1 MTTNSIY
8 FLLLAVFVLLIF
20 SAFSSGSE
28 TGMMASNK
36 IKLRNLSKDAKGAR
50 RALKLLQ
57 RPDILLSSI
66 LIGNNFANILA
77 SAIVTIIMID
87 YFGGN
92 VLLGSIILT
101 MVILI
106 FSEITPK
113 TIASVYPESFAIKSS
128 WMLKI
133 LVILLKPLV
142 WLTNIVSSRLLKIF
156 NVDPLGS
163 ATNDNLN
170 SDELRTLLDEHG
182 DLIPEQSR
190 EMLSSILGMEELTVE
205 DIMTPHA
212 EIIGIDI
219 THSLVEAQKI
229 IESSYYSRLPVFKK
243 SIDNIIGMLHL
254 KDSYQFIEAL
264 EAELDVKNI
273 LLETTFISQSTTIS
287 TQLNKFQQQD
297 NNLSLVVDEYGE
309 IQGLLTMEDI
319 FTEIVGKFGAAK
331 ADLEK
336 EFLIKKDGSVIADGN
351 SKIRELNNFMN
362 WDIDEDGS
370 KTINGTITD
379 YLDQIPQENVC
390 LEIKDY
396 RIEILN
402 IEDNSIEK
410 VKIKKRRSG
419 RGRSGRRESRRTGG
433 G

>member
-1 MTTNSIY
+1 
-8 FLLLAVFVLLIF
+8 
-20 SAFSSGSE
+20 
-28 TGMMASNK
+28 MASNK
-36 IKLRNLSKDAKGAR
+36 VKLRNLSKNAKGAR

-66 LIGNNFANILA
+66 LISNNFANILA
-77 SAIVTIIMID
+77 SAIVTIMMID
-87 YFGGN
+87 YFDGN

-101 MVILI
+101 LVILI

-113 TIASVYPESFAIKSS
+113 TIASVYPESFATKSS

-264 EAELDVKNI
+264 EAGLDVKNI

-309 IQGLLTMEDI
+309 IQGLLTLEDI

-331 ADLEK
+331 AELEK
-336 EFLIKKDGSVIADGN
+336 EFLKKKDGSVIADGN
-351 SKIRELNNFMN
+351 SKIRELNNFMD

-370 KTINGTITD
+370 KTINGAITD

-390 LEIKDY
+390 LEIGNY
-396 RIEILN
+396 RIEILK
-402 IEDNSIEK
+402 IEDNFISK
-410 VKIKKRRSG
+410 AKIHKK
-419 RGRSGRRESRRTGG
+419 
-433 G
+433 

>member
-1 MTTNSIY
+1 
-8 FLLLAVFVLLIF
+8 
-20 SAFSSGSE
+20 
-28 TGMMASNK
+28 MASNK
-36 IKLRNLSKDAKGAR
+36 VKLRNLSKDAKGAK

-66 LIGNNFANILA
+66 LISNNFANILA
-77 SAIVTIIMID
+77 SAIVTIMMID
-87 YFGGN
+87 YFEGN

-101 MVILI
+101 LVILI

-113 TIASVYPESFAIKSS
+113 TIASVYPENFATKSS

-219 THSLVEAQKI
+219 TNSLDEAQKI

-264 EAELDVKNI
+264 EAGLDVKNI

-309 IQGLLTMEDI
+309 IQGLLTLEDI

-331 ADLEK
+331 AELEK
-336 EFLIKKDGSVIADGN
+336 EFLKKKDGSVIADGN
-351 SKIRELNNFMN
+351 SKIRELNNFMD

-370 KTINGTITD
+370 KTINGAITD

-390 LEIKDY
+390 LEIGNY
-396 RIEILN
+396 RIEILK
-402 IEDNSIEK
+402 IEDNFISK
-410 VKIKKRRSG
+410 VKIYKK
-419 RGRSGRRESRRTGG
+419 
-433 G
+433 

>member
-1 MTTNSIY
+1 MGTNSLS
-8 FLLLAVFVLLIF
+8 FLFLALVVLLIF

-36 IKLRNLSKDAKGAR
+36 VKLRNLSKGTKGAK

-87 YFGGN
+87 YFGGS

-101 MVILI
+101 LVILV

-113 TIASVYPESFAIKSS
+113 TIASVYPEKFATKSS
-128 WMLKI
+128 WLLKL
-133 LVILLKPLV
+133 LVIIFKPLV
-142 WLTNIVSSRLLKIF
+142 WLTNIVSSRILKIF
-156 NVDPLGS
+156 NVDPLGAAS
-163 ATNDNLN
+163 NDDLN
-170 SDELRTLLDEHG
+170 TEELRTLLEEHG
-182 DLIPEQSR
+182 DLIPNQSR

-212 EIIGIDI
+212 EIIGIDV
-219 THSLVEAQKI
+219 TKSLEAAQEI
-229 IESSYYSRLPVFKK
+229 IKSSYYSRLPVFKG
-243 SIDNIIGMLHL
+243 SIDSVIGVLHL
-254 KDSYQFIEAL
+254 KDSHQFIEAL
-264 EAELDVKNI
+264 KEETNLKD
-273 LLETTFISQSTTIS
+273 LLSETTFISQSTTIS

-309 IQGLLTMEDI
+309 IQGLLTLEDI

-331 ADLEK
+331 AELEK
-336 EFLIKKDGSVIADGN
+336 EFLKKKDGSVIADGN
-351 SKIRELNNFMN
+351 SKIRELNNFMDWN
-362 WDIDEDGS
+362 IDEDGS
-370 KTINGTITD
+370 KTINGAITD

-390 LEIKDY
+390 LEIDNY
-396 RIEILN
+396 RIEILK
-402 IEDNSIEK
+402 IEDNFIAK
-410 VKIKKRRSG
+410 AKIHKK
-419 RGRSGRRESRRTGG
+419 
-433 G
+433 

>member
-1 MTTNSIY
+1 
-8 FLLLAVFVLLIF
+8 
-20 SAFSSGSE
+20 
-28 TGMMASNK
+28 MASNK
-36 IKLRNLSKDAKGAR
+36 VKLRNLSKDAKGAK

-66 LIGNNFANILA
+66 LISNNFANILA
-77 SAIVTIIMID
+77 SAIVTIMMID
-87 YFGGN
+87 YFEGN

-101 MVILI
+101 LVILI

-113 TIASVYPESFAIKSS
+113 TIASVYPENFATKSS

-219 THSLVEAQKI
+219 TQSLDEAQKI

-264 EAELDVKNI
+264 EAGLDVKNI

-309 IQGLLTMEDI
+309 IQGLLTLEDI

-331 ADLEK
+331 AELEK
-336 EFLIKKDGSVIADGN
+336 EFLKKKDGSVIADGN

-370 KTINGTITD
+370 KTINGAITD

-390 LEIKDY
+390 LEIGNY
-396 RIEILN
+396 RIEILK
-402 IEDNSIEK
+402 IEDNFISK
-410 VKIKKRRSG
+410 AKIHKK
-419 RGRSGRRESRRTGG
+419 
-433 G
+433 

>member
-1 MTTNSIY
+1 M
-8 FLLLAVFVLLIF
+8 LLIF

-36 IKLRNLSKDAKGAR
+36 VKLRNLSKEAKGAK
-50 RALKLLQ
+50 RALRLLQ

-66 LIGNNFANILA
+66 LISNNFANILA
-77 SAIVTIIMID
+77 SAIVTIMMID
-87 YFGGN
+87 YFDGN

-101 MVILI
+101 LVILI

-113 TIASVYPESFAIKSS
+113 TIASVYPESFATKSS

-219 THSLVEAQKI
+219 TQSLDEAQKI

-287 TQLNKFQQQD
+287 TQLNQFQQKD

-319 FTEIVGKFGAAK
+319 FTEIVGKFGGEK
-331 ADLEK
+331 DELEK
-336 EFLIKKDGSVIADGN
+336 EFTKLKGGAILTDGN
-351 SKIRELNNFMN
+351 SKIRDLNNYLD
-362 WDIDEDGS
+362 WKIPEESS
-370 KTINGTITD
+370 KTINGLMTE
-379 YLDQIPQENVC
+379 YLDQIPQANLC
-390 LEIKDY
+390 IEIEDY
-396 RIEILN
+396 RFEILEL
-402 IEDNSIEK
+402 EDNLISKI
-410 VKIKKRRSG
+410 KIKKG
-419 RGRSGRRESRRTGG
+419 AQAP
-433 G
+433 

>member
-1 MTTNSIY
+1 
-8 FLLLAVFVLLIF
+8 VLLIF

-36 IKLRNLSKDAKGAR
+36 IKLRNLSKNEKGAK

-92 VLLGSIILT
+92 VLLGSVILT
-101 MVILI
+101 LVILI

-113 TIASVYPESFAIKSS
+113 TIASVYPENFATKSS
-128 WMLKI
+128 WFLKS
-133 LVILLKPLV
+133 LVILFKPLV
-142 WLTNIVSSRLLKIF
+142 WLTNIVSSRILKIF
-156 NVDPLGS
+156 NVDPMES
-163 ATNDNLN
+163 TSNDNLN
-170 SDELRTLLDEHG
+170 SDELRTLLEEHG
-182 DLIPEQSR
+182 DLIPGQSR

-205 DIMTPHA
+205 DIMTQHA

-219 THSLVEAQKI
+219 TQSIEAAQKI
-229 IESSYYSRLPVFKK
+229 IASSYYSRLPVFKK
-243 SIDNIIGMLHL
+243 SIDQVIGMLHL
-254 KDSYQFIEAL
+254 KDSHQFLEAL
-264 EAELDVKNI
+264 ESGIEIKS
-273 LLETTFISQSTTIS
+273 LLSETTFISQSTTIS
-287 TQLNKFQQQD
+287 VQLNQFQNQD
-297 NNLSLVVDEYGE
+297 NNLGLVVDEYGE

-319 FTEIVGKFGAAK
+319 FNEIVGKFGAAR

-336 EFLIKKDGSVIADGN
+336 EFLRKKDGSVIADGN
-351 SKIRELNNFMN
+351 SKIRELNNLMN

-370 KTINGTITD
+370 KTINGVITD

-390 LEIKDY
+390 LEINGY
-396 RIEILN
+396 RIEVLN
-402 IEDNSIEK
+402 IEENSITK
-410 VKIKKRRSG
+410 VKIKKK
-419 RGRSGRRESRRTGG
+419 GG
-433 G
+433 

>member
-1 MTTNSIY
+1 
-8 FLLLAVFVLLIF
+8 
-20 SAFSSGSE
+20 
-28 TGMMASNK
+28 MASNK
-36 IKLRNLSKDAKGAR
+36 VKLRNLSKDAKGAR

-66 LIGNNFANILA
+66 LISNNFANILA
-77 SAIVTIIMID
+77 SAIVTIMMID
-87 YFGGN
+87 YFDGN

-101 MVILI
+101 LVILI

-113 TIASVYPESFAIKSS
+113 TIASVYPESFATKSS

-163 ATNDNLN
+163 TTNDNLN

-219 THSLVEAQKI
+219 TQSLDEAQKI

-309 IQGLLTMEDI
+309 IQGLLTLEDI

-331 ADLEK
+331 AELEK
-336 EFLIKKDGSVIADGN
+336 EFLKKKDGSVIADGN
-351 SKIRELNNFMN
+351 SKIRELNNFMD

-370 KTINGTITD
+370 KTINGAITD

-390 LEIKDY
+390 LEIGNY
-396 RIEILN
+396 RIEILK
-402 IEDNSIEK
+402 IEDNFISK
-410 VKIKKRRSG
+410 AKIHKK
-419 RGRSGRRESRRTGG
+419 
-433 G
+433 

>member
-1 MTTNSIY
+1 
-8 FLLLAVFVLLIF
+8 
-20 SAFSSGSE
+20 
-28 TGMMASNK
+28 MASNK
-36 IKLRNLSKDAKGAR
+36 VKLRNLSKEAKGAK
-50 RALKLLQ
+50 RALRLLQ

-66 LIGNNFANILA
+66 LISNNFANILA
-77 SAIVTIIMID
+77 SAIVTIMMID
-87 YFGGN
+87 YFDGN

-101 MVILI
+101 LVILI

-113 TIASVYPESFAIKSS
+113 TIASVYPESFATKSS

-163 ATNDNLN
+163 TTNDNLN

-264 EAELDVKNI
+264 EAGLDVKNI

-309 IQGLLTMEDI
+309 IQGLLTLEDI

-331 ADLEK
+331 AELEK
-336 EFLIKKDGSVIADGN
+336 EFLKKKDGSVIADGN
-351 SKIRELNNFMN
+351 SKIRELNNFMG

-370 KTINGTITD
+370 KTINGVITD

-390 LEIKDY
+390 LEIGNY
-396 RIEILN
+396 RIEILK
-402 IEDNSIEK
+402 IEDNFISK
-410 VKIKKRRSG
+410 AKIHKK
-419 RGRSGRRESRRTGG
+419 
-433 G
+433 

>member
-1 MTTNSIY
+1 
-8 FLLLAVFVLLIF
+8 VLLIF

-77 SAIVTIIMID
+77 SAIVTIIMIE
-87 YFGGN
+87 YFNGN

-101 MVILI
+101 LVILI

-113 TIASVYPESFAIKSS
+113 TIASVYPENFATKSS
-128 WMLKI
+128 WLLKA
-133 LVILLKPLV
+133 LVILFKPLV
-142 WLTNIVSSRLLKIF
+142 WLTNIVSSRILKLF
-156 NVDPLGS
+156 NVDPMES
-163 ATNDNLN
+163 ASNDNLN
-170 SDELRTLLDEHG
+170 SDELRTLLEEHG
-182 DLIPEQSR
+182 DLIPNQSR

-219 THSLVEAQKI
+219 TQSIEEAQKI
-229 IESSYYSRLPVFKK
+229 IASSYYSRLPVFKQ
-243 SIDNIIGMLHL
+243 SIDSVIGMLHL
-254 KDSYQFIEAL
+254 KDSHQFIGSL
-264 EAELDVKNI
+264 EDGLDVKN
-273 LLETTFISQSTTIS
+273 LLLDTTFISQTTTLS
-287 TQLNKFQQQD
+287 VQLNQFQSQD
-297 NNLSLVVDEYGE
+297 SNLALVVDEYGE

-319 FTEIVGKFGAAK
+319 FNEIVGKFGAAR
-331 ADLEK
+331 ADVEK
-336 EFLIKKDGSVIADGN
+336 GFLRKKDGSVIADGN
-351 SKIRELNNFMN
+351 SKIRELNNFMS
-362 WDIDEDGS
+362 WDFEEDGS
-370 KTINGTITD
+370 KTLNGVITD

-390 LEIKDY
+390 LEINAY

-402 IEDNSIEK
+402 IDDNSIEK
-410 VKIKKRRSG
+410 VKIKKK
-419 RGRSGRRESRRTGG
+419 ES
-433 G
+433 

>member
-1 MTTNSIY
+1 MGTNSLS
-8 FLLLAVFVLLIF
+8 FLLLALVVLLIF

-36 IKLRNLSKDAKGAR
+36 VKLRNLSKGTKGAK

-101 MVILI
+101 LVILV

-113 TIASVYPESFAIKSS
+113 TIASVYPENFATKSS
-128 WMLKI
+128 WLLKL
-133 LVILLKPLV
+133 LVIIFKPLV
-142 WLTNIVSSRLLKIF
+142 WLTNIVSSRILKIF

-163 ATNDNLN
+163 ASNDDLN
-170 SDELRTLLDEHG
+170 TEELRTLLDEHG
-182 DLIPEQSR
+182 DLIPNQSR

-219 THSLVEAQKI
+219 TDSLEAAQEI
-229 IESSYYSRLPVFKK
+229 IKSSYYSRLPVFKG
-243 SIDNIIGMLHL
+243 SIDSVIGVLHL
-254 KDSYQFIEAL
+254 KDSHQFIEML
-264 EAELDVKNI
+264 EEETNI
-273 LLETTFISQSTTIS
+273 KDLLSETTFISQSTTIS

-309 IQGLLTMEDI
+309 IQGLLTLEDI
-319 FTEIVGKFGAAK
+319 FTEIVGKFGAAR
-331 ADLEK
+331 AELEK
-336 EFLIKKDGSVIADGN
+336 EFLKKKDGSVIADGN
-351 SKIRELNNFMN
+351 SRIRELNNFMG

-370 KTINGTITD
+370 KTINGAITD
-379 YLDQIPQENVC
+379 FLDQIPQENVC
-390 LEIKDY
+390 LEIGNY
-396 RIEILN
+396 RIEILK
-402 IEDNSIEK
+402 IEDNFISK
-410 VKIKKRRSG
+410 AKIHRK
-419 RGRSGRRESRRTGG
+419 
-433 G
+433 

>member
-1 MTTNSIY
+1 
-8 FLLLAVFVLLIF
+8 
-20 SAFSSGSE
+20 
-28 TGMMASNK
+28 MASNK
-36 IKLRNLSKDAKGAR
+36 VKLRNLSKNAKGAR

-66 LIGNNFANILA
+66 LISNNFANILA
-77 SAIVTIIMID
+77 SAIVTIMMID
-87 YFGGN
+87 YFNGN

-101 MVILI
+101 LVILI

-113 TIASVYPESFAIKSS
+113 TIASVYPESFATKSS

-142 WLTNIVSSRLLKIF
+142 WLTNIVSSRLLKIL

-264 EAELDVKNI
+264 EAGLDIKNI

-309 IQGLLTMEDI
+309 IQGLLTLEDI

-331 ADLEK
+331 AELEK
-336 EFLIKKDGSVIADGN
+336 EFLKKKDGSVIADGN
-351 SKIRELNNFMN
+351 SKIRELNNFMD

-370 KTINGTITD
+370 KTINGAITD

-390 LEIKDY
+390 LEIGNY
-396 RIEILN
+396 RIEILK
-402 IEDNSIEK
+402 IEDNFISK
-410 VKIKKRRSG
+410 AKIHKK
-419 RGRSGRRESRRTGG
+419 
-433 G
+433 

>member
-1 MTTNSIY
+1 MGTNSLS
-8 FLLLAVFVLLIF
+8 FLFLALVVLLIF

-36 IKLRNLSKDAKGAR
+36 VKLRNLSKGTKGAK

-87 YFGGN
+87 YFGGS

-101 MVILI
+101 LVILV

-113 TIASVYPESFAIKSS
+113 TIASVYPEKFATKSS
-128 WMLKI
+128 WLLKL
-133 LVILLKPLV
+133 LVIIFKPLV
-142 WLTNIVSSRLLKIF
+142 WLTNIVSSRILKIF
-156 NVDPLGS
+156 NVDPLGAAS
-163 ATNDNLN
+163 NDDLN
-170 SDELRTLLDEHG
+170 TEELRTLLDEHG
-182 DLIPEQSR
+182 DLIPNQSR

-219 THSLVEAQKI
+219 AQSLEAAQEI
-229 IESSYYSRLPVFKK
+229 IKSSYYSRLPVFKG
-243 SIDNIIGMLHL
+243 SIDSVIGVLHL
-254 KDSYQFIEAL
+254 KDSHQFIEML
-264 EAELDVKNI
+264 EEETNI
-273 LLETTFISQSTTIS
+273 KDLLSETTFISQSTTIS

-309 IQGLLTMEDI
+309 IQGLLTLEDI

-331 ADLEK
+331 AELEK
-336 EFLIKKDGSVIADGN
+336 EFLKKKDGSVIADGN
-351 SKIRELNNFMN
+351 SKIRELNNFMD

-370 KTINGTITD
+370 KTINGAITD
-379 YLDQIPQENVC
+379 FLDQIPQENVC
-390 LEIKDY
+390 LETGNY
-396 RIEILN
+396 RIEILK
-402 IEDNSIEK
+402 IEDNFISK
-410 VKIKKRRSG
+410 VKIHKK
-419 RGRSGRRESRRTGG
+419 
-433 G
+433 

>member
-1 MTTNSIY
+1 
-8 FLLLAVFVLLIF
+8 
-20 SAFSSGSE
+20 
-28 TGMMASNK
+28 MASNK
-36 IKLRNLSKDAKGAR
+36 VKLRNLSKDAKGAR

-66 LIGNNFANILA
+66 LISNNFANILA
-77 SAIVTIIMID
+77 SAIVTIMMID
-87 YFGGN
+87 YFNGN

-101 MVILI
+101 LVILI

-113 TIASVYPESFAIKSS
+113 TIASVYPESFATKSS

-133 LVILLKPLV
+133 LVVLLKPLV
-142 WLTNIVSSRLLKIF
+142 WLTNIVSSRLLKIL

-264 EAELDVKNI
+264 EAGLDVKNI

-309 IQGLLTMEDI
+309 IQGLLTLEDI

-331 ADLEK
+331 AELEK
-336 EFLIKKDGSVIADGN
+336 EFLKKKDGSVIADGN
-351 SKIRELNNFMN
+351 SKIRELNNFMD

-370 KTINGTITD
+370 KTINGAITD

-390 LEIKDY
+390 LEIGNY
-396 RIEILN
+396 RIEILK
-402 IEDNSIEK
+402 IEDNFISK
-410 VKIKKRRSG
+410 AKIHKK
-419 RGRSGRRESRRTGG
+419 
-433 G
+433 

>member
-1 MTTNSIY
+1 
-8 FLLLAVFVLLIF
+8 
-20 SAFSSGSE
+20 
-28 TGMMASNK
+28 MASNK
-36 IKLRNLSKDAKGAR
+36 VKLRNLSKGAKGAK

-101 MVILI
+101 LVILV

-113 TIASVYPESFAIKSS
+113 TIASVYPENFATKSS
-128 WMLKI
+128 WLLKL
-133 LVILLKPLV
+133 LVIIFKPLV
-142 WLTNIVSSRLLKIF
+142 WLTNIVSSRILKIF

-163 ATNDNLN
+163 ASNDDLN
-170 SDELRTLLDEHG
+170 TEELRTLLDEHG
-182 DLIPEQSR
+182 DLIPNQSR

-219 THSLVEAQKI
+219 TDSVEAAQEI
-229 IESSYYSRLPVFKK
+229 IKSSYYSRLPVFKG
-243 SIDNIIGMLHL
+243 SIDSVIGVLHL
-254 KDSYQFIEAL
+254 KDSHQFIEML
-264 EAELDVKNI
+264 EEETNI
-273 LLETTFISQSTTIS
+273 KDLLSETTFISQSTTIS

-309 IQGLLTMEDI
+309 IQGLLTLEDI
-319 FTEIVGKFGAAK
+319 FTEIVGKFGAAR
-331 ADLEK
+331 AELEK
-336 EFLIKKDGSVIADGN
+336 EFLKKKDGSVIADGN
-351 SKIRELNNFMN
+351 SRIRELNNFMD

-370 KTINGTITD
+370 KTINGAITD
-379 YLDQIPQENVC
+379 FLDQIPQENVC
-390 LEIKDY
+390 LEIGNY
-396 RIEILN
+396 RIEILK
-402 IEDNSIEK
+402 IEDNFISK
-410 VKIKKRRSG
+410 AKIHRK
-419 RGRSGRRESRRTGG
+419 
-433 G
+433 

>member
-1 MTTNSIY
+1 
-8 FLLLAVFVLLIF
+8 
-20 SAFSSGSE
+20 
-28 TGMMASNK
+28 MASNK
-36 IKLRNLSKDAKGAR
+36 VKLRNLSKDAKGAR

-66 LIGNNFANILA
+66 LISNNFANILA
-77 SAIVTIIMID
+77 SAIVTIMMID
-87 YFGGN
+87 YFNGN

-101 MVILI
+101 LVILI

-113 TIASVYPESFAIKSS
+113 TIASVYPESFATKSS

-309 IQGLLTMEDI
+309 IQGLLTLEDI

-331 ADLEK
+331 AELEK
-336 EFLIKKDGSVIADGN
+336 EFLKKKDGSVIADGN
-351 SKIRELNNFMN
+351 SKIRELNNFMD

-370 KTINGTITD
+370 KTINGAITD

-390 LEIKDY
+390 LEIGNY
-396 RIEILN
+396 RIEILK
-402 IEDNSIEK
+402 IED
-410 VKIKKRRSG
+410 KIPLSTKM
-419 RGRSGRRESRRTGG
+419 
-433 G
+433 

>member
-1 MTTNSIY
+1 M
-8 FLLLAVFVLLIF
+8 LLIF

-36 IKLRNLSKDAKGAR
+36 VKLRNLSKGAKGAK

-87 YFGGN
+87 YFGGS

-101 MVILI
+101 LVILV

-113 TIASVYPESFAIKSS
+113 TIASVYPENFATKSS
-128 WMLKI
+128 WLLKL
-133 LVILLKPLV
+133 LVIIFKPLV
-142 WLTNIVSSRLLKIF
+142 WLTNIVSSRILKFF

-163 ATNDNLN
+163 ASNDDLN
-170 SDELRTLLDEHG
+170 TEELRTLLDEHG
-182 DLIPEQSR
+182 DLIPNQSR

-212 EIIGIDI
+212 EIIGINI
-219 THSLVEAQKI
+219 TESLEAAQEI
-229 IESSYYSRLPVFKK
+229 IKSSYYSRLPVFKG
-243 SIDNIIGMLHL
+243 SIDSVIGVLHL
-254 KDSYQFIEAL
+254 KDSHQFIEAL
-264 EAELDVKNI
+264 KEETNLKD
-273 LLETTFISQSTTIS
+273 LLSETTFISQSTTIS

-309 IQGLLTMEDI
+309 IQGLLTLEDI

-331 ADLEK
+331 AELEK
-336 EFLIKKDGSVIADGN
+336 EFLKKKDGSVIADGN
-351 SKIRELNNFMN
+351 SKIRELNNFMDWN
-362 WDIDEDGS
+362 IDEDGS
-370 KTINGTITD
+370 KTINGAITD

-390 LEIKDY
+390 LEIDNY
-396 RIEILN
+396 RIEILK
-402 IEDNSIEK
+402 IEDNFIAK
-410 VKIKKRRSG
+410 AKIHKK
-419 RGRSGRRESRRTGG
+419 
-433 G
+433 

>member
-1 MTTNSIY
+1 
-8 FLLLAVFVLLIF
+8 
-20 SAFSSGSE
+20 
-28 TGMMASNK
+28 MASNK
-36 IKLRNLSKDAKGAR
+36 VKLRNLSKEAKGAKK
-50 RALKLLQ
+50 ALRLLQ

-66 LIGNNFANILA
+66 LISNNFANILA
-77 SAIVTIIMID
+77 SAIVTIMMID
-87 YFGGN
+87 YFDGN

-101 MVILI
+101 LVILI

-113 TIASVYPESFAIKSS
+113 TIASVYPESFATKSS

-219 THSLVEAQKI
+219 TQSLDEAQKI

-287 TQLNKFQQQD
+287 TQLNQFQQKD

-319 FTEIVGKFGAAK
+319 FTEIVGKFGGEK
-331 ADLEK
+331 DELEK
-336 EFLIKKDGSVIADGN
+336 EFTKLKGGAILTDGN
-351 SKIRELNNFMN
+351 SKIRDLNNYLN
-362 WDIDEDGS
+362 WKIPEESS
-370 KTINGTITD
+370 KTINGLMTE
-379 YLDQIPQENVC
+379 YLDQIPQANLC
-390 LEIKDY
+390 IEIEDY
-396 RIEILN
+396 RFEILEL
-402 IEDNSIEK
+402 EDNLISKI
-410 VKIKKRRSG
+410 KIKKG
-419 RGRSGRRESRRTGG
+419 AQAP
-433 G
+433 

>member
-1 MTTNSIY
+1 
-8 FLLLAVFVLLIF
+8 
-20 SAFSSGSE
+20 
-28 TGMMASNK
+28 MMASNK
-36 IKLRNLSKDAKGAR
+36 VKLRNLSKGTKGAK

-87 YFGGN
+87 YFDGN

-101 MVILI
+101 LVILV

-113 TIASVYPESFAIKSS
+113 TIASVYPENFATKSS
-128 WMLKI
+128 WLLKL
-133 LVILLKPLV
+133 LVIIFKPLV
-142 WLTNIVSSRLLKIF
+142 WLTNIVSSRILKMF

-163 ATNDNLN
+163 ASNDDLN
-170 SDELRTLLDEHG
+170 TEELRTLLDEHG
-182 DLIPEQSR
+182 DLIPNQSR

-219 THSLVEAQKI
+219 TKSIDAAQEI
-229 IESSYYSRLPVFKK
+229 IKSSYYSRLPVFKG
-243 SIDNIIGMLHL
+243 SIDSVIGMLHL
-254 KDSYQFIEAL
+254 KDSHQFIEAL
-264 EAELDVKNI
+264 EEDTNI
-273 LLETTFISQSTTIS
+273 KDLLSETTFISQSTTIS

-309 IQGLLTMEDI
+309 IQGLLTLEDI

-331 ADLEK
+331 AELEK
-336 EFLIKKDGSVIADGN
+336 EFLKKKDGSVIADGN
-351 SKIRELNNFMN
+351 SKIRELNNFMD

-370 KTINGTITD
+370 KTINGAITD

-390 LEIKDY
+390 LEIGDY
-396 RIEILN
+396 RIEILK
-402 IEDNSIEK
+402 IEDNFILK
-410 VKIKKRRSG
+410 AKIHKK
-419 RGRSGRRESRRTGG
+419 
-433 G
+433 